1 MLHNITI
8 SFCKNALKITKPW
21 PRDGETCWGPV
32 PKIYTNF
39 EETLSCAHV
48 KFWRI
53 KRGLGVFHNYYY
65 LLILQLLLYIIILF
79 SLAATAPQWA
89 LASSFTRFVFLDHK
103 QRHTTV
109 GRTPLNEWSVRR
121 RDLYLTT
128 HPPEVWSV
136 PPVTPCI
143 YGVMIS
149 RWMGWAGNVAE
160 CRGDKEYMK
169 FTFRK
174 FEGKATR
181 WCSWLRHGATSN
193 KVVGSNPMMSSEFPI
208 DTVLPDTLW
217 PWGWLNL

>member
-149 RWMGWAGNVAE
+149 RWMGWAGNVASVE
-160 CRGDKEYMK
+160 EIRNTWNLRSENLKVKPRGGAVGWGTALQATKSWV
-169 FTFRK
+169 R
-174 FEGKATR
+174 TR
-181 WCSWLRHGATSN
+181 WCHRN
-193 KVVGSNPMMSSEFPI
+193 FPL
-208 DTVLPDTLW
+208 TQFF
-217 PWGWLNL
+217 